1 VSALSDYLNAH
12 MPDDW
17 SKRDLIR
24 ALRDDID
31 RTTVYRYLAGT
42 HSPNPGE
49 SVLQA
54 FARVLPGATM
64 VELRAAAGQ
73 AAGAE
78 EPWVLPPE
86 AQRLSRAQRAAIEL
100 IIRGLVNAPE
110 PPPADAPPPADVDAE
125 QVRAYAQRLRSAGQD
140 ELAGRFE
147 DALANTSSASDTAN
161 KSSRT

>member
-12 MPDDW
+12 IPDGMT
-17 SKRDLIR
+17 KRDLIR
-24 ALRDDID
+24 ALQDDLD

-54 FARVLPGATM
+54 FARALPGATM
-64 VELRAAAGQ
+64 VELRAAAAQ
-73 AAGAE
+73 ATGEE

-86 AQRLSRAQRAAIEL
+86 AQRLNRAQRAAIEL
-100 IIRGLVNAPE
+100 IIRGIVNAPE
-110 PPPADAPPPADVDAE
+110 PPPAEVDAE
-125 QVRAYAQRLRSAGQD
+125 QVRAYAQQLRAAGQE

-147 DALANTSSASDTAN
+147 AALASTSSASDTAN